1 MKGQDPGKVEADQT
15 QYMTVAI
22 CNPTSGV
29 NQGGRADFQDGSA
42 AESAVN
48 KLVFVFYDGAGNP
61 TYKNIDYR
69 IVAGSGVSFS
79 LRIKKFTVYDRCSHH
94 AYF

>member
-1 MKGQDPGKVEADQT
+1 MKTIKFYAGAAALLAMGALSSCSGDEPMKGQDPGKVEADQT

-61 TYKNIDYR
+61 
-69 IVAGSGVSFS
+69 
-79 LRIKKFTVYDRCSHH
+79 DRKSVG
-94 AYF
+94 